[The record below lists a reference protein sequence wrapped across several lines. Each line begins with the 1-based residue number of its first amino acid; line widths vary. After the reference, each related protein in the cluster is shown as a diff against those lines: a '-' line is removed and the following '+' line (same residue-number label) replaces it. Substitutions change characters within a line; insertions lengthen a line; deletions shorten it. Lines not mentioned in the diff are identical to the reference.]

1 MDRKGILIQCFPYPF
16 IFILLTR
23 MWQLDLAGSMINIL
37 AAGGL
42 CLFLYKLSLRQT
54 AYEKHMEDTGFYMEQ
69 MVRSFRRNHKIRM
82 ALSDVSRIS
91 EGTLLMKVT
100 EALQSLEGTIEQEDI
115 FKASLRFV
123 EDMYGCRL
131 MSMIHV
137 FMIRVE
143 EEGGECDLTM
153 DALLAQVR
161 SWKYEQRLWH
171 NRRLSIRTKLCFS
184 VLMAC
189 LVITACLKMVPGAA
203 SVQGALFS
211 RILLAA
217 GLLLFQIMT
226 AGFYYMPF
234 RQTGKKAKRKED
246 SEIDKLYEGLR
257 SRYKGF
263 KYRKT
268 CRTLE
273 KLIRIHFPEWLF
285 DIALRLQTENVATAI
300 SNSLESSPKVLRE
313 PLCRLIHAL
322 EENPV
327 SLQAYMSFTEEL
339 NLPEIRSAMLQLH
352 AVNDMG
358 KDEIQQQ
365 ISLILQD
372 NMKLEDDA
380 RNIQLEDA
388 ASLSGMMAAIPMF
401 EAVVIMIVI
410 MGSVMLTFLS
420 QMNTL

>member
-1 MDRKGILIQCFPYPF
+1 MDSKGIMTRCIPYPF
-16 IFILLTR
+16 IFIMLTR
-23 MWQLDLAGSMINIL
+23 MWELDLAGGLINIL
-37 AAGGL
+37 AAAGL
-42 CLFLYKLSLRQT
+42 FMLLYKLSVRQM
-54 AYEKHMEDTGFYMEQ
+54 AYEKHIEDTGFYMEQ

-82 ALSDVSRIS
+82 ALADVALIS
-91 EGTLLMKVT
+91 EGTLLLKVT
-100 EALQSLEGTIEQEDI
+100 EAQQSLEGTIEQEDI
-115 FKASLRFV
+115 FRASLRFV
-123 EDMYGCRL
+123 EDFYGCRL

-184 VLMAC
+184 VFMAC
-189 LVITACLKMVPGAA
+189 LVITACLKMIPGAS
-203 SVQGALFS
+203 SVQGSLFY

-217 GLLLFQIMT
+217 GLLLFQLMVLC
-226 AGFYYMPF
+226 FNYLPF
-234 RQTGKKAKRKED
+234 RQGKEKDKRKED

-257 SRYKGF
+257 SKYKGF
-263 KYRKT
+263 KYQKT

-285 DIALRLQTENVATAI
+285 DIALRLQTENVTTAI
-300 SNSLESSPKVLRE
+300 SNSLEASPKVLRE

-327 SLQAYMSFTEEL
+327 SLQAYMAFTDEL

-388 ASLSGMMAAIPMF
+388 ASLSGMLAAIPMF
-401 EAVVIMIVI
+401 EAVVIMIVV